1 MFIKRLI
8 VISLFALSMALVPAN
23 WTEAAEPI
31 IVFQSDRDGDEEIY
45 TAMDDGTV
53 KQLTRN
59 KVEDKEPAWSPDDN
73 QIVWFHKVAGA
84 DFDIMV
90 MDADG
95 QNEVNLTEDIGT
107 DVSSQPTFSPDG
119 TKVAFSSRGA
129 IPNGQNNNIVI
140 IEIAGEKGK
149 KLKKPKIWN
158 LSVWGAIAGGFDNL
172 NIQDRFAVWSPDGT
186 RIAWWTRRAGNVDI
200 WVTDVINDQNEQKKI
215 QKNLTKDSKKDDRH
229 PRFSPDGTQILFES
243 KRDGDWEIYAM
254 NSRTGEDVVQ
264 LTNNEKVERTAEWS
278 PDGKKIVF
286 ESKRD
291 GNGEIYVMNADG
303 MNPVNLTN
311 HPKSDSKPKW
321 SANGRKILFESKRDG
336 NGEIYVM
343 DADGANP
350 VNISNNP
357 TGDTRPQWRGLGPGA
372 FRSKF
377 FAVEPS
383 AKRLTTLG
391 RIKKAALLQNYPNP
405 FNPETWMPYILS
417 EDSPVTISIYDPTG
431 QLVRTLSLGIK
442 PKGAYLFR
450 TQAAYWDG
458 SNDAGEA
465 VVSGLYFYKL
475 RAGDFTTMRKMVVAK

>member
-1 MFIKRLI
+1 MLTRKLMII
-8 VISLFALSMALVPAN
+8 GWFALIMALAAAN
-23 WTEAAEPI
+23 WIDAAEPI
-31 IVFQSDRDGDEEIY
+31 IVFQSNRDGDDEIF
-45 TAMDDGTV
+45 TAMDDGTI

-59 KVEDKEPAWSPDDN
+59 KAQDIEPAWSPDGN
-73 QIVWFHKVAGA
+73 QIVWFTQRQDLGA
-84 DFDIMV
+84 ETFNMMI

-95 QNEVNLTEDIGT
+95 KNEANLTPDINISLT
-107 DVSSQPTFSPDG
+107 SQPTFSPDG
-119 TKVAFSSRGA
+119 TLIAFSSRGA
-129 IPNGQNNNIVI
+129 LPNGINNNVAI
-140 IEIAGEKGK
+140 IKFAEGVKRQEWE
-149 KLKKPKIWN
+149 LYN
-158 LSVWGAIAGGFDNL
+158 LTVWGAQLADPL
-172 NIQDRFAVWSPDGT
+172 NVQDRFQVWSPDGT
-186 RIAWWTRRAGNVDI
+186 QIAWQTRRAGNFDI
-200 WVTDVINDQNEQKKI
+200 WVTDVVNDIDKQKDV
-215 QKNLTKDSKKDDRH
+215 QKNLTKDSKKDDVH
-229 PRFSPDGTQILFES
+229 PRFSPDGTKILFES
-243 KRDGDWEIYAM
+243 KRDGDWEIFVM
-254 NSRTGEDVVQ
+254 DSRTGENIVQ
-264 LTNNEKVERTAEWS
+264 LTNDEKNDKNAEWS
-278 PDGKKIVF
+278 RKGAKIAF

-291 GNGEIYVMNADG
+291 GN
-303 MNPVNLTN
+303 
-311 HPKSDSKPKW
+311 S
-321 SANGRKILFESKRDG
+321 
-336 NGEIYVM
+336 EIYVM

-377 FAVEPS
+377 FAVEPL

-465 VVSGLYFYKL
+465 VVSGLYFYEL